1 MKGIFYRFLVFLS
14 QRIGMWFFVVIAWS
28 IASGYFFFLPKRV
41 KISISFYRALFPS
54 RSFFYHLRCA
64 WKQYHNFIYVYL
76 DRWLLQ
82 NRDAIHCTHEGWE
95 YIEEVVK
102 KKTGGLILMSHLGN
116 WEVAAYLM
124 RRQSENN
131 SKIKLL
137 LYLGTKRNEQI
148 ERLQKE
154 DLIQCGVKIIAG
166 EENEGSPFDI
176 LEGIQF
182 LKNGGFVSM
191 AGDRLWSKKQR
202 TVPVRFLGHEVLLP
216 ETPFIFALLSHAP
229 ILIFFANRV
238 GTGKYHCVI
247 YPPKHVV
254 ALSRNDRQKAIKK
267 VAQEYANIVEEM
279 VLHHPYEWFH
289 FEPFIGRQIQ

>member
-1 MKGIFYRFLVFLS
+1 
-14 QRIGMWFFVVIAWS
+14 MWFFVVIAWS

-154 DLIQCGVKIIAG
+154 DLSQCGVKIIAG

-229 ILIFFANRV
+229 ILIFFANRL